1 MVLHENLDLLPIREK
16 YQKLPPILYKRL
28 LTTIYTYSKGV

>member
-1 MVLHENLDLLPIREK
+1 MVLHENLDLLSISDN
-16 YQKLPPILYKRL
+16 YQKLPPILYKKL